1 MQMNVPLFSGG
12 TATRK
17 FLRHVLLQVAS
28 LCLLLLPAF
37 FSSPA
42 FGQAF
47 GTLGG
52 TVTDQS
58 GAVIP
63 DAKVTITESDTGF
76 SREAVSDS
84 SGYYVV
90 PNLRPTKYNLSVL
103 APGFEKF
110 AEQNI
115 PLLANQAATVDVR
128 LHVGSVTQTLEVS
141 EAAPLVNTSTQTL
154 GDVIERERMVE
165 LPLNGRDAVQSISLI
180 AGASDTSVATT
191 TSQSSPPGSA
201 HVNINGSRS
210 NQTGYSLDG
219 ATFIDQYYNVNV
231 PFPFPDAL
239 QEFSVQTENYSA
251 RYGGNGG
258 GVVNVVTRS
267 GGNTVHGDLFEF
279 VRNPVFN
286 ARPYFAVTRDQIK
299 RNQFGGTLGGP
310 VWIPHVYN
318 GRDHTFFFFG
328 YQAERYRDASTGS
341 AFVPTNAELNGDF
354 FALLNAKDPN
364 NPFGKAEQIIDP
376 QTGKPFDGNQIPT
389 QRFDLASL
397 ALVNKYLPRATG
409 AGQVRF
415 TKPTSQNIDQIS
427 LRIDHRL
434 SSRDNLVGRYYRD
447 HIVLAPEN
455 PPGNLLGYA
464 AGLDQPFQNLMV
476 QETHTFRPTLL
487 NQASFT
493 FSDVPTSKTFSS
505 DSPNVAS
512 FGVNLPWLPTDK
524 WLQSVNDAGAFSIS
538 GGAKGPFNTRNT
550 GFQDNLSWVHKKH
563 TMDIGISFGHA
574 SVDLGDQFQSQ
585 GSFTF
590 NATATNNPISSFL
603 LGVINSFTQGAGEY
617 KNNRNN
623 FWAFYFNDNQ
633 HATQRLTLNY
643 GVRYEPYTPW
653 KEIHGRAEQF
663 RIANFTAGIRSTMFP
678 NAPPGLLFPGD
689 PGMPF
694 SGVTGSYK
702 DVSPRVGFAYDV
714 FGSGKTS
721 VRGGFG
727 LFFDTQTAG
736 VINNRFA
743 DVSPFSPQVTLTPP
757 PGPFSQPLLGYT
769 GYYPFPFTYPPSSS
783 TLFSLPVGVDT
794 YDPSSNYKVP
804 VSYGYD
810 LAVEQQFA
818 TSWMLQ
824 VAYVGSLSR
833 HQKETIELDPA
844 IYISGSKLTTDQRR
858 RFAPYYGSIAED
870 GQDVGGSF
878 HALEVTLKKR
888 MTQNLSLT
896 AAYTWSKALD
906 DIPQGGGNNDIG
918 ADSASALPSTDPNR
932 HAFDYGPSDFDTAH
946 RFVTSYIYLLP
957 AFKKTNAAVR
967 QVIGNWELS
976 GIMTVES
983 GSPFTVTAGKD
994 QSQTGLN
1001 RDRGVQVPGVNPFQH
1016 GVCAGS
1022 VHCVNWLNP
1031 TAFNLPAT
1039 GTFGTVAKDSFR
1051 GPGSFGWDAALIK
1064 NIPIE
1069 RVEFQFRAEFFNV
1082 LNHTNLNNPNAS
1094 ISGSGFG
1101 TITGSGSPRIGQLA
1115 MKLRF

>member
-1 MQMNVPLFSGG
+1 MQTNATVFSVG
-12 TATRK
+12 TATRRL
-17 FLRHVLLQVAS
+17 LRYVFTPVAWLS
-28 LCLLLLPAF
+28 LFLLLAF
-37 FSSPA
+37 ISPSA

-47 GTLGG
+47 GTIGG

-63 DAKVTITESDTGF
+63 GAKVTITESDTGF
-76 SREAVSDS
+76 SRDAVSDS
-84 SGYYVV
+84 NGYYVV

-103 APGFEKF
+103 ASGFKKF

-128 LHVGSVTQTLEVS
+128 LQVGSVTQTLEVT
-141 EAAPLVNTSTQTL
+141 EAAPLVNTTTQTL

-165 LPLNGRDAVQSISLI
+165 LPLNGRDAVQSISLV

-191 TSQSSPPGSA
+191 TSQSTPPGSA
-201 HVNINGSRS
+201 HVNINGSRN

-267 GGNTVHGDLFEF
+267 GGNTVHGNVFEF

-286 ARPYFAVTRDQIK
+286 ARPYFATSRDQIK
-299 RNQFGGTLGGP
+299 RNQFGGTIGGP
-310 VWIPHVYN
+310 VWIPHLYN
-318 GRDHTFFFFG
+318 GHDRTFFFFG
-328 YQAERYRDASTGS
+328 YQGERYRDASTGH
-341 AFVPTNAELNGDF
+341 AFVPTDAELNGDF
-354 FALLNAKDPN
+354 SALLTVNPN
-364 NPFGKAEQIIDP
+364 NPFNKAEQIIDP
-376 QTGKPFDGNQIPT
+376 KTGKPFPGNQIPT
-389 QRFDLASL
+389 QRFDPASL
-397 ALVNKYLPRATG
+397 ALTNKYLPRATG
-409 AGQVRF
+409 AGQVSY
-415 TKPTSQNIDQIS
+415 TQPTSQNIDQIS

-434 SSRDNLVGRYYRD
+434 GNSDNLMGRYYRD
-447 HIVLAPEN
+447 HIILAPQN

-464 AGLDQPFQNLMV
+464 AGLDQPFQNLMI

-524 WLQSVNDAGAFSIS
+524 WLQSVSISGAFSIS

-550 GFQDNLSWVHKKH
+550 GFQDNLSWVHGKH
-563 TMDIGISFGHA
+563 TMDIGMSFGHA

-603 LGVINSFTQGAGEY
+603 LGTLNNFTQGAGEY

-623 FWAFYFNDNQ
+623 FWAFYFNDNV
-633 HATQRLTLNY
+633 HATQQLTLNY
-643 GVRYEPYTPW
+643 GLRYEPYTPW
-653 KEIHGRAEQF
+653 KEIHGRVEQF
-663 RIANFTAGIRSTMFP
+663 RIDNFNAGIRSTMFP

-694 SGVTGSYK
+694 DGVTGSYK

-714 FGSGKTS
+714 FGNGKTS

-743 DVSPFSPQVTLTPP
+743 DISPFSPQVTLTPP

-769 GYYPFPFTYPPSSS
+769 GYYPFPFTYPPASS
-783 TLFSLPVGVDT
+783 TLFSLPDGVDT
-794 YDPSSNYKVP
+794 FDPSSNYKVP

-810 LAVEQQFA
+810 LAVEQQLS
-818 TSWMLQ
+818 TSWMVQ
-824 VAYVGSLSR
+824 AAYVGSLSR

-844 IYISGSKLTTDQRR
+844 TYIPGSKLTTDQRR
-858 RFAPYYGSIAED
+858 RFAPYYGSIAMD

-878 HALEVTLKKR
+878 NALEVTLKKR
-888 MTQNLSLT
+888 MTQHLSLT
-896 AAYTWSKALD
+896 AAYTWSKTLD
-906 DIPQGGGNNDIG
+906 DIPQGGSNNDIG
-918 ADSASALPSTDPNR
+918 SDSASTLPSTDPNR
-932 HAFDYGPSDFDTAH
+932 HSFDYGPSDFDHAH
-946 RFVTSYIYLLP
+946 RLVTSYVLLLP
-957 AFKKTNAAVR
+957 AFKNTNAVVR

-976 GIMTVES
+976 GIVTLQS
-983 GSPFTVTAGKD
+983 GGAFTVTAGKD

-1001 RDRGVQVPGVNPFQH
+1001 KDRGVQAPGVNPFQH
-1016 GVCAGS
+1016 GVCTGS

-1031 TAFNLPAT
+1031 AAFNLPAI
-1039 GTFGTVAKDSFR
+1039 GTFGTMAKDSLR
-1051 GPGSFGWDAALIK
+1051 GPGSVNWDAGLFK

-1069 RVEFQFRAEFFNV
+1069 RVELQFRAEFFNAV
-1082 LNHTNLNNPNAS
+1082 NHTNLNNPNAS

-1101 TITGSGSPRIGQLA
+1101 TITGSAGPRIGQLA
-1115 MKLRF
+1115 MKLTF

>member
-1 MQMNVPLFSGG
+1 MQMNAIIFSVD
-12 TATRK
+12 TAIRRL
-17 FLRHVLLQVAS
+17 LRYVLPPAAWLS
-28 LCLLLLPAF
+28 LLLLPVF
-37 FSSPA
+37 ISSPA

-47 GTLGG
+47 GTISG
-52 TVTDQS
+52 TITDQS
-58 GAVIP
+58 DAVVP
-63 DAKVTITESDTGF
+63 GAKVTITESDTGF
-76 SREAVSDS
+76 SRNAVADS
-84 SGYYVV
+84 NGYYVV

-103 APGFEKF
+103 ATGFKKF

-115 PLLANQAATVDVR
+115 PLLANQAATVDIR
-128 LHVGSVTQTLEVS
+128 LQVGSVTQTLEVS
-141 EAAPLVNTSTQTL
+141 VAAPLVNTTTQTL

-165 LPLNGRDAVQSISLI
+165 LPLNGRNAVQSISLV

-191 TSQSSPPGSA
+191 TSQSTPPGSA
-201 HVNINGSRS
+201 HVNINGSRN
-210 NQTGYSLDG
+210 NQTSYSLDG

-267 GGNTVHGDLFEF
+267 GGNTMHGDLFEF

-286 ARPYFAVTRDQIK
+286 ARKYFDVKRDQIK
-299 RNQFGGTLGGP
+299 RNQFGGTIGGP
-310 VWIPHVYN
+310 IWIPHLYN
-318 GRDHTFFFFG
+318 GHDRTFFFFG
-328 YQAERYRDASTGS
+328 YQAERYRDASTGR
-341 AFVPTNAELNGDF
+341 AFVPTDAELNGDF
-354 FALLNAKDPN
+354 SALLTVNPN
-364 NPFGKAEQIIDP
+364 NPFNKVEHIIDP
-376 QTGKPFDGNQIPT
+376 ETGKPFPGNQIPT
-389 QRFDLASL
+389 QRFDPASL
-397 ALVNKYLPRATG
+397 TLTNKYLPRATG
-409 AGQVRF
+409 AGQVLY
-415 TKPTSQNIDQIS
+415 TQPTSQNIDQIS

-434 SSRDNLVGRYYRD
+434 GNSDNLVGRYYRD
-447 HIVLAPEN
+447 HIHLSPTN
-455 PPGNLLGYA
+455 PPGNLLAYNP
-464 AGLDQPFQNLMV
+464 GLDQPFNNLMV

-493 FSDVPTSKTFSS
+493 LSDVPTNKTFSS

-512 FGVNLPWLPTDK
+512 FGVSLPWLPTDK
-524 WLQSVNDAGAFSIS
+524 WLQSINISGAFNIS

-550 GFQDNLSWVHKKH
+550 GFQDNLSWVHNKH
-563 TMDIGISFGHA
+563 NIDIGVSFGHA
-574 SVDLGDQFQSQ
+574 SVDLGDQFQAQ
-585 GSFTF
+585 GAFTF
-590 NATATNNPISSFL
+590 NATATNNQIASFL
-603 LGVINSFTQGAGEY
+603 LGTLNSFTQGYGEY

-623 FWAFYFNDNQ
+623 FWAFYFNDNV

-643 GVRYEPYTPW
+643 GLRYEPYTPW
-653 KEIHGRAEQF
+653 KEIHGRTEQF
-663 RIANFTAGIRSTMFP
+663 RIDNFTAGIRSTMFP

-702 DVSPRVGFAYDV
+702 DLSPRVGFGYDV
-714 FGSGKTS
+714 FGTGKTS

-743 DVSPFSPQVTLTPP
+743 DISPFSPQVRLTPP
-757 PGPFSQPLLGYT
+757 PGPFSEPLRGYT
-769 GYYPFPFTYPPSSS
+769 GYYPFPFTYPPASS
-783 TLFSLPVGVDT
+783 TLFSLPVSADT

-810 LAVEQQFA
+810 LAVEQQLA
-818 TSWMLQ
+818 TSWMVQ

-844 IYISGSKLTTDQRR
+844 TYIPGSKLTTDQRR
-858 RFAPYYGSIAED
+858 RFAPYYGSIAMD

-878 HALEVTLKKR
+878 NALEVTLKKR
-888 MTQNLSLT
+888 MTQHLSLT

-906 DIPQGGGNNDIG
+906 DIPAGGSNNDIG
-918 ADSASALPSTDPNR
+918 ADSASTLPSTDPNR
-932 HAFDYGPSDFDTAH
+932 HAFDYGPSDFDHSH
-946 RFVTSYIYLLP
+946 RLVTSYVYLLP
-957 AFKKTNAAVR
+957 AFNKTNIAIR

-976 GIMTVES
+976 GIMTAQS
-983 GSPFTVTAGKD
+983 GGAFTVSAGKD

-1001 RDRGVQVPGVNPFQH
+1001 KDRGVQVPGVDPFQH
-1016 GVCAGS
+1016 GVCGGS
-1022 VHCVNWLNP
+1022 VSCVNWLNP
-1031 TAFNLPAT
+1031 AAFDLPAT
-1039 GTFGTVAKDSFR
+1039 GMFGTISKNSLR
-1051 GPGSFGWDAALIK
+1051 GPGSFDWDLGLFK

-1082 LNHTNLNNPNAS
+1082 LNHTNLNDPHAS

-1101 TITGSGSPRIGQLA
+1101 TITGSGEPRIGQLA
-1115 MKLRF
+1115 LKMKF